1 MDFVWCDYDPS
12 TMAYIESW
20 LDPDAVRFT
29 GLEDGFRDFYEYWA
43 SQDGFVIGK
52 NYWCKVVF
60 QNSQPIAIIALS
72 LYGQKIIMME
82 LLVEPRKRGQ
92 GIATKLL
99 AQLLENKEIL
109 GFSIQESEAVIF
121 PNNTASQKAFQNA
134 CFHYHHTHEDGT
146 SMLFVYNRKNDP

>member
-1 MDFVWCDYDPS
+1 MKYSWQDYNPE
-12 TMAYIESW
+12 TMEYVENW
-20 LDPDAVRFT
+20 LDEHAIRMT
-29 GLEDGFRDFYEYWA
+29 GIDDGFRDNYEYWA
-43 SQDGFVIGK
+43 NDGEHIVGE